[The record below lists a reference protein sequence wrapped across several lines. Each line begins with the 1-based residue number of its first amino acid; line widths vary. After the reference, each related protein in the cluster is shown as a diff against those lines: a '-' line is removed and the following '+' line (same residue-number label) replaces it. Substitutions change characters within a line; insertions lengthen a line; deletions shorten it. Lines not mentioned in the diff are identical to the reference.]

1 MATEKK
7 TKKVSGKAARSK
19 AGHGKD
25 HAEHHHMDYIT
36 VWKYLVI
43 LLVASV
49 VGPMFG
55 IKALTLITA
64 FGIAVVKAYL
74 VIKHFMHLP
83 LEKRF
88 VAYFVGTAVIFM
100 GIFYAGVSGDV
111 MNHTGRNW
119 SNVAAKQETER
130 ALKYIE
136 AHPHGAHGESADAE
150 GADDHGAG
158 DAHTGH

>member
-1 MATEKK
+1 MATHNK
-7 TKKVSGKAARSK
+7 TKKVSGKSPKSK
-19 AGHGKD
+19 QGHE
-25 HAEHHHMDYIT
+25 HAEHGHGGHGDHGHTDYIT
-36 VWKYLVI
+36 IWKYLVM

-55 IKALTLITA
+55 IKVVTLLTA

-83 LEKRF
+83 VERKF
-88 VAYFVGTAVIFM
+88 VAYFVGTALIFM
-100 GIFYAGVSGDV
+100 FLFYAGVSGDI

-130 ALKYIE
+130 ALKYIQ
-136 AHPHGAHGESADAE
+136 AHPHGHHGDAE
-150 GADDHGAG
+150 GEEAAEASSSH
-158 DAHTGH
+158 

>member
-1 MATEKK
+1 MVTKK
-7 TKKVSGKAARSK
+7 KVKKKVSAKDPASKKSGKAHA
-19 AGHGKD
+19 D
-25 HAEHHHMDYIT
+25 HSEHHHLDYIT
-36 VWKYLVI
+36 VWKYLVA

-55 IKALTLITA
+55 IKALTLVTA

-83 LEKRF
+83 LERRY
-88 VAYFVGTAVIFM
+88 VAYFVGTALIFM
-100 GIFYAGVSGDV
+100 FLFYAGVSPDV

-130 ALKYIE
+130 ALKYIAE
-136 AHPHGAHGESADAE
+136 HPHGPHGDAAYEAEAEAE
-150 GADDHGAG
+150 GS
-158 DAHTGH
+158 AH

>member
-7 TKKVSGKAARSK
+7 TKKVSGKAPRSK
-19 AGHGKD
+19 AGQE
-25 HAEHHHMDYIT
+25 HAEHHHHMDYIT

-49 VGPMFG
+49 VGPMFE
-55 IKALTLITA
+55 IQALTLITA
-64 FGIAVVKAYL
+64 FGIALVKAYL

-136 AHPHGAHGESADAE
+136 AHPHGAHGEGADAE
-150 GADDHGAG
+150 GADNHGAG

>member
-7 TKKVSGKAARSK
+7 TKKVSGKAALSK
-19 AGHGKD
+19 PGSGKG

-130 ALKYIE
+130 ALKYIA
-136 AHPHGAHGESADAE
+136 AHPHGPHGEGAEGDSADE
-150 GADDHGAG
+150 HGAG
-158 DAHTGH
+158 DAHT

>member
-7 TKKVSGKAARSK
+7 TKKASGKSK
-19 AGHGKD
+19 PSSGKG
-25 HAEHHHMDYIT
+25 HAEHHHLDYIT

-88 VAYFVGTAVIFM
+88 VAYFVGTALIFM

-130 ALKYIE
+130 ALKYIA
-136 AHPHGAHGESADAE
+136 AHPHHPHGEGSEADSADE
-150 GADDHGAG
+150 HGAG

>member
-136 AHPHGAHGESADAE
+136 AHPHGAHGESADEQAQ
-150 GADDHGAG
+150 G
-158 DAHTGH
+158 DAH

>member
-19 AGHGKD
+19 AGHGKA

-74 VIKHFMHLP
+74 VVKHFMHLP

-88 VAYFVGTAVIFM
+88 VAYFVGTALIFM

-130 ALKYIE
+130 ALKYIA
-136 AHPHGAHGESADAE
+136 AHPHHAE
-150 GADDHGAG
+150 GADG
-158 DAHTGH
+158 DSADEHAEGEAPAAH